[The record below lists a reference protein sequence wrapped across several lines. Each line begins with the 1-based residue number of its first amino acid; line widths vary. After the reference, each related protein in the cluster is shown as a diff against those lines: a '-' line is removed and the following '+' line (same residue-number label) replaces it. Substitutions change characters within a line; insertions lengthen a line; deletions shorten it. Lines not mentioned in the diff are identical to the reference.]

1 MNGAVWFAL
10 GAVTATILVTRIKP
24 ANESNCCA
32 RVNYGVRDK
41 VAEKAGPFSGFVS
54 DVLDGLGLTNH
65 LSGVLD
71 SFGVPLDA

>member
-1 MNGAVWFAL
+1 MSGAGWFAL
-10 GAVTATILVTRIKP
+10 GALAATIVVTRIKP
-24 ANESNCCA
+24 ANTSNCCA

-41 VAEKAGPFSGFVS
+41 ISEQAGPFSGFVS